1 MDSYTKTIFKESV
14 SYSRWINSQF
24 YTYWCSSKV
33 YDFKDELFACHT
45 DLEGQ
50 YMFTY
55 SECKEFIKEPFELVS
70 RIKSISL
77 ADEDVKELIGYMKE
91 FINDVD
97 LEYSQQ
103 RKNDKRLIELR
114 GGM

>member
-1 MDSYTKTIFKESV
+1 M
-14 SYSRWINSQF
+14 SYSRWISSQF

-45 DLEGQ
+45 SIEGQ

-55 SECKEFIKEPFELVS
+55 SECKQFIEEPFELVC
-70 RIKSISL
+70 RIKDVKIT
-77 ADEDVKELIGYMKE
+77 DDDVKELTGYMKE
-91 FINDVD
+91 FVNDVD

-103 RKNDKRLIELR
+103 RKEDKRLIELR